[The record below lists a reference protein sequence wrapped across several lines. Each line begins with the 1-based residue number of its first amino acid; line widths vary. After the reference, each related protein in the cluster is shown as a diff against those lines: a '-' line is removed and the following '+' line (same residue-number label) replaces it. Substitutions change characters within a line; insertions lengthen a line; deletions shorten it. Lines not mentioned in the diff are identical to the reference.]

1 MATFRKRGSK
11 WDYRIV
17 DSNKNLIASKGGFK
31 TKKEAE
37 LEAVRIEIKLKSGA
51 VIDKQ
56 ITLYELWQNWYETM
70 VVPLGKSP
78 STLQKHQLRGDLLK
92 RYFGEIPVVSITFS
106 SYQRFINIQAQK
118 WTKDTVRRLNA
129 EVRKVIQFAK
139 RDKLDVDDFTQ
150 GVIITG
156 QKKEKA
162 VEDSYIS
169 SIEDYNCLMQHVFNL
184 LDYSESVISYLIY
197 IELKTGMRFGE
208 VLGLTWDCINWADQ
222 TIHTYRRYDSIQYAW
237 RPPKTVTSDRE
248 VPADGD
254 LMKVLFKLKSEQN
267 KWLNLHG
274 IRNPEKFLFLDP
286 FYGVPTNAGV
296 NKKLRSFLEELNIKP
311 YNLTATGLRHTY
323 ASILLAKGID
333 IWVVA
338 NVLGHK
344 DITQVTQ
351 TYGHLLKEKTDKEY
365 QLIRKLLLQNSS
377 NLVEQK

>member
-129 EVRKVIQFAK
+129 EVRKVIQFAR
-139 RDKLDVDDFTQ
+139 RDKIDVDDFTH

-169 SIEDYNCLMQHVFNL
+169 SIEDYNCLVQHVFNL

-237 RPPKTVTSDRE
+237 RPPNTVISDRE
-248 VPADGD
+248 VPADGE
-254 LMKVLFKLKSEQN
+254 LMKVLFKLKSE
-267 KWLNLHG
+267 
-274 IRNPEKFLFLDP
+274 
-286 FYGVPTNAGV
+286 
-296 NKKLRSFLEELNIKP
+296 
-311 YNLTATGLRHTY
+311 
-323 ASILLAKGID
+323 
-333 IWVVA
+333 
-338 NVLGHK
+338 
-344 DITQVTQ
+344 
-351 TYGHLLKEKTDKEY
+351 
-365 QLIRKLLLQNSS
+365 
-377 NLVEQK
+377 